1 RPQDP
6 NKRVGAAKDGPVGPK
21 PIPNAKGTFTRQ
33 GSVLGR
39 ETEDINEHYKFH
51 NELGK
56 GAYGTTFLVSHKVTG
71 KKYACKS
78 ISKRKLISKDEI
90 DDVRREISV
99 LHHLSG
105 HPNIVGLVQAFE
117 GSKHIY
123 IVMDLC
129 TGGELFDRI
138 VERGNYTEQDAAAV
152 FRTMIKSCQYWH
164 SLGVVHRD
172 LKPENFVLKT
182 KDYDAPIMAIDFG
195 LSAYWEPGQPPMDIF
210 CGSAFY
216 MAPEIFN
223 KKYDAGVDIWACGVI
238 LYILLSGGP
247 PFIADTDKGIQDMIL
262 ACKYDLAASRWPKIS
277 ASAKDLI
284 RKMLM
289 KKPKDRLTAEEVL
302 NHPWVRED
310 GDAPATK
317 IEDEVLSRMKNFS
330 AMNKFKKL
338 GLMAMARTMT
348 KEEILGLKE
357 LFQSFDEDGSG
368 TVTIKE
374 FQKGLAKKGTST
386 TAAEVQQLLNTI
398 DVDASGEIDYQ
409 EFIASTL
416 SAAKFNSEENIARA
430 FAYFDTDN
438 SGYITVDELKKV
450 IKENN
455 VDVDATNFLDEV
467 DKNND
472 GRVDY
477 DEFLAMMT
485 KEDKPK
491 FR

>member
-1 RPQDP
+1 
-6 NKRVGAAKDGPVGPK
+6 
-21 PIPNAKGTFTRQ
+21 
-33 GSVLGR
+33 
-39 ETEDINEHYKFH
+39 
-51 NELGK
+51 
-56 GAYGTTFLVSHKVTG
+56 
-71 KKYACKS
+71 
-78 ISKRKLISKDEI
+78 
-90 DDVRREISV
+90 
-99 LHHLSG
+99 
-105 HPNIVGLVQAFE
+105 
-117 GSKHIY
+117 
-123 IVMDLC
+123 
-129 TGGELFDRI
+129 
-138 VERGNYTEQDAAAV
+138 
-152 FRTMIKSCQYWH
+152 
-164 SLGVVHRD
+164 
-172 LKPENFVLKT
+172 
-182 KDYDAPIMAIDFG
+182 
-195 LSAYWEPGQPPMDIF
+195 
-210 CGSAFY
+210 
-216 MAPEIFN
+216 
-223 KKYDAGVDIWACGVI
+223 
-238 LYILLSGGP
+238 
-247 PFIADTDKGIQDMIL
+247 
-262 ACKYDLAASRWPKIS
+262 
-277 ASAKDLI
+277 
-284 RKMLM
+284 MLM

-491 FR
+491 IR